1 MLVVCMLVQY
11 VIITSMGGVIS
22 SNVNDTTKQQQQQL
36 NQHSQIPAAV
46 RPRKMHEFWPIRFV
60 VVRLQRERG

>member
-22 SNVNDTTKQQQQQL
+22 SNVNDTTKQQQQS

>member
-1 MLVVCMLVQY
+1 
-11 VIITSMGGVIS
+11 MGGVIS